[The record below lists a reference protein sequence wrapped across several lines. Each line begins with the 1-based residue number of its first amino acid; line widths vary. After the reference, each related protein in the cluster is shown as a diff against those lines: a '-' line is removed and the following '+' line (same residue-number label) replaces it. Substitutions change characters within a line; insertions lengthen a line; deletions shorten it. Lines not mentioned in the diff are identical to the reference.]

1 MMGDWL
7 VFKFGGTSMGSAERI
22 RGVAE
27 IVVHEIFDRQGER
40 HRAERL
46 AVVVSAM
53 SGVTDSLLALIRL
66 AIERS
71 PELSQKL
78 DELRVKHLS
87 TARALLNEASAAAV
101 ATKIQDD
108 LQALSDVLKG
118 VSLMRECS
126 DRTRDFVSGLGEV
139 WSATI
144 LSEYLKNQNYAAD
157 FVDAR
162 TVLVVE
168 PEIPSPTILWEESE
182 KAFAEWRR
190 CDRDFLV
197 VTGFVCR
204 TRNDVPATLGRNGS
218 DYSAAIFGALL
229 DAREVVIWTDVDGV
243 MSADPRRVS
252 DAIVVPELS
261 YREAIELA
269 YFGAKVLHPMT
280 MVPAVTKGIPIR
292 IKNTFNPGHPGSLIQ
307 SETMRGE
314 TLPVKGCTTIDD
326 VALVEIEVTGMQ
338 SLAAVAARAFGIM
351 NEEKIRVILGTLG
364 SPGNCIAFAVPKTE
378 AESARLLLEKIFA
391 VELQLGDLEPLR
403 IRTGNAILAIVGDG
417 MGARIGMASRFFEAL
432 GKAGVNVRAIA
443 QGPEERNISVVVNTA
458 EANKALRAAHAGFY
472 LSPQTLSLGVIGT
485 DKLGRALLAQIEA
498 MRSVL
503 REMNVDLR
511 LRGIFGCETM
521 VLSDKGIALGQ
532 WETELSSRGT
542 ASDVAAFVEHLA
554 SPSLPHAVIIDCSSR
569 SDLAELY
576 PQWIERGL
584 HLVTQNRV
592 ANASGLTLYHKLQSL
607 MRERGRHYLYES
619 TVCGALPVVET
630 LADLVQTG
638 DTVASVEGLF
648 SGLLA
653 RLLGRIE
660 EGIPLSAAVH
670 ELLEAGADVAELVR
684 ELRGDE
690 TRDAITILAREMGHD
705 VEVGDVKVEPLI
717 PLGAV
722 PGDAAELARKLL
734 SHDADLARRV
744 REAADKHSVLRYL
757 GIVDEKGIVSVG
769 LKMVS
774 RNHPFALVRSGDNAV
789 AFYTMR
795 FGDRPLVVQGPAAG
809 VEVLAAGL
817 FADLLRLTRYLGS
830 MG

>member
-1 MMGDWL
+1 MSDWL
-7 VFKFGGTSMGSAERI
+7 VFKFGGTSMGSADRI

-27 IVVHEIFDRQGER
+27 IVVREIFDLQGKR
-40 HRAERL
+40 RGNERL

-53 SGVTDSLLALIRL
+53 SGVTDSLLSLIRL

-71 PELSQKL
+71 PELVSNL

-87 TARALLNEASAAAV
+87 TARALLSESSAAVV
-101 ATKIQDD
+101 ASRIQED
-108 LQALSDVLKG
+108 LQALTDVLKG

-144 LSEYLKNQNYAAD
+144 LAEYLKNQKYNAD

-162 TVLVVE
+162 KVLVVE

-182 KAFAEWRR
+182 RAFAEWRL
-190 CDRDFLV
+190 CERDFLV

-229 DAREVVIWTDVDGV
+229 DAKEVVIWTDVDGV

-292 IKNTFNPGHPGSLIQ
+292 IKNTFNPMHPGSLIQ
-307 SETMRGE
+307 SETVRGE
-314 TLPVKGCTTIDD
+314 TFPVKGCTTIDD

-338 SLAAVAARAFGIM
+338 SLASVAARAFGIM
-351 NEEKIRVILGTLG
+351 NEEKIRVILGTIG

-378 AESARLLLEKIFA
+378 ATNAQQILEKIFA

-417 MGARIGMASRFFEAL
+417 MGARIGMASRFFDAL

-485 DKLGRALLAQIEA
+485 DKVGRALLTQIGA
-498 MRSVL
+498 MRSLL
-503 REMNVDLR
+503 REMNIDLR
-511 LRGIFGCETM
+511 LRGILGADAM
-521 VLSDKGIALGQ
+521 LLSDKGIALDG
-532 WETELSSRGT
+532 WESEFN
-542 ASDVAAFVEHLA
+542 ANKKPCDVTAFVEHLA

-569 SDLAELY
+569 ADLAAFY
-576 PQWIERGL
+576 PKWIERGL

-592 ANASGLTLYHKLQSL
+592 ANASNLELYNRLQNL
-607 MRERGRHYLYES
+607 MREHGRHYLYES

-638 DTVASVEGLF
+638 DTVASVEGVF

-653 RLLGRIE
+653 QLLGRVE
-660 EGIPLSAAVH
+660 EGIPLSAAAQEILH
-670 ELLEAGADVAELVR
+670 SGVAVSDLVR
-684 ELRGDE
+684 DLNGDE
-690 TRDAITILAREMGHD
+690 TRDAIIILAREMGHD
-705 VEVGDVKVEPLI
+705 VQVENVRVEPLVS
-717 PLGAV
+717 LAAGLT
-722 PGDAAELARKLL
+722 DASVLARELL
-734 SHDADLARRV
+734 RCESDLARRV
-744 REAADKHSVLRYL
+744 AEASDRHSVLRYL
-757 GIVDEKGIVSVG
+757 GMVDERGTVSVG
-769 LKMVS
+769 LKMVP
-774 RNHPFALVRSGDNAV
+774 RDHPFALVRSGDNAV
-789 AFYTMR
+789 AFHTMR
-795 FGDRPLVVQGPAAG
+795 FGNRPLLVQGPASG
-809 VEVLAAGL
+809 TEVLAAGL